1 MFLKKNLVLA
11 SLCLTA
17 LAGGLEA
24 QSRNVFVIPASGTGI
39 QAFAS
44 DSFGPIA
51 SFGSAPAPFLVLANA
66 NASKYYVISKSPTN
80 TVVVVDGN
88 NFSTLVTGRF
98 NFNASAEAA
107 ALTPDGKRLIVL
119 ANGIHIIDT
128 ASDTDLTPAG
138 IGLTTTPNDLAISLD
153 STRAFLLSR
162 GSGVA
167 TSVDLTTSTATG
179 LTFPI
184 PGINSTIAV
193 APNGLLYITAQNRLY
208 EIDPKTMVLR
218 FEIPLNATPGKPVF
232 TPDGKYALLSNQ
244 TPITGSSLI
253 LVNLSNHT
261 IASTLPGN
269 LVSGLTIFDQIF
281 PVNANEAYAVSAG
294 NGKAYHLTIPNLATS
309 SEVTFANG
317 PITGVLTGVTSNE
330 AQPRL
335 LYLATVSALYRVDIT
350 SSGNLVTQQT
360 GIPTQPFALNFTA
373 PLSVGT
379 PAQVI
384 LYNNGQSIAAG
395 TALTPLV
402 VRVTDSS
409 GRPLSNVPVNFSAGD
424 AGTLIQSP
432 NVVTSN
438 DGFAQTS
445 VTAAQIAGAYSIN
458 ATAGAVVATFSITV
472 TGTGTGTGGS
482 GGSGGSTGGGSLIF
496 SVVSGNGQL
505 VREQF
510 QANDLLVVAAK
521 DASGKPVAG
530 ATINYTITSGVG
542 SLQTIS
548 GTGNSLGS
556 CTANDQTAVCLTDAN
571 GQAGVGF
578 RAISTNLQSFAPT
591 TVSATYNG
599 SAVNFIETTY
609 LGFAQGSGFQPD
621 PTITDLVPLPG
632 ESRVF
637 TVQAGQTLLGAL
649 KVQVVATSG
658 PNVGF
663 GIPNVGI
670 IASTGLDPAL
680 APTANCNVAT
690 SLSDG
695 SGIAT
700 CDLVAGGKVGR
711 APLKIS
717 VGSSNDRGF
726 GTLVVTPGPVGLL
739 NILQGN
745 NQTGIAGQQLPLA
758 LVAQVTDAFGNIL
771 PGQKATFEVVNAGTV
786 ILKNV
791 FDTSDQNGKVSALA
805 TLGGTPG
812 PQQVRVK
819 IGGIASTF
827 TMTVNVTFGAI
838 SAVSGGGQVAVINQS
853 FTQPLVARVVDTN
866 GAAVPNATVSF
877 AVNGGNATL
886 SSTSATTDASGNA
899 SVTAKAGATAGVSTV
914 NATVGN
920 FTATFTLTSRLPG
933 PTLTVAGFKNAASLA
948 PGVTPGGIVS
958 IQGAGLAPTVQGVV
972 TSGFLGQ
979 LPLSLAGV
987 DVTFNGIQAPIY
999 SVSNVNGTEQVNVQ
1013 VPFELTPGLASVKVT
1028 VSGGSSTIDNVPVL
1042 PVSPGIFETAD
1053 ASGRKYAVATK
1064 DVDGSYVSASNPARR
1079 GDVIRV
1085 YLTGMGQV
1093 TPSTATNRA
1102 GIAGQK
1108 VLAPIIVGVNN
1119 AGIPLGTAE
1128 YMPGVIGIY
1137 MVTFTVPTDAPSG
1150 SAVPLSFGVTD
1161 PNGTNVY
1168 SNTSN
1173 FSIQ

>member
-24 QSRNVFVIPASGTGI
+24 QTRNVFVLPASGTGV
-39 QAFAS
+39 QAYTS
-44 DSFGPIA
+44 DSFGPTA
-51 SFGSAPAPFLVLANA
+51 NFGEAPAPFLVLANG

-80 TVVVVDGN
+80 TVVVVDGT

-98 NFNASAEAA
+98 NFNANADAA
-107 ALTPDGKRLIVL
+107 AVTPDGKRLIVL
-119 ANGIHIIDT
+119 AGGVHIIDI

-138 IGLTTTPNDLAISLD
+138 IGLTTIPNDLAISLD
-153 STRAFLLSR
+153 SSRAFLLSR
-162 GSGVA
+162 GSSLV
-167 TSVDLTTSTATG
+167 TSVDLNTNTVTG
-179 LTFPI
+179 LTFPV
-184 PGINSTIAV
+184 PGVNTTVSV
-193 APNGLLYITAQNRLY
+193 APNGLLYVTAQNRVY
-208 EIDPKTMVLR
+208 EVDPKTMQLR
-218 FEIPLNATPGKPVF
+218 FEIPLNANPGKPVY
-232 TPDGKYALLSNQ
+232 TADGKYSLFTNQ
-244 TPITGSSLI
+244 SPITGSSLI
-253 LVNLSNHT
+253 LLDLALHT
-261 IASTLPGN
+261 IVSTLPGN
-269 LVSGLTIFDQIF
+269 LGVTFDQLF
-281 PVNANEAYAVSAG
+281 PATATEAYALSVG
-294 NGKAYHLTIPNLATS
+294 NGKVYRLTLPDLRS
-309 SEVTFANG
+309 SGEANFGNG
-317 PITGVLTGVTSNE
+317 PITGVLAGVTSNE

-335 LYLATVSALYRVDIT
+335 LYLAASNALYRVDI
-350 SSGNLVTQQT
+350 SPGGNFVTQQAGLATQPSALSFGAPLTT
-360 GIPTQPFALNFTA
+360 GTPTQVL
-373 PLSVGT
+373 
-379 PAQVI
+379 
-384 LYNNGQSIAAG
+384 LYNNGQSVAAG

-402 VRVTDSS
+402 VRVTDGF

-424 AGTLIQSP
+424 FGTLIQTS
-432 NVVTSN
+432 NAVTSN
-438 DGFAQTS
+438 DGFAQTA
-445 VTAAQIAGAYSIN
+445 VTAAQTAGAYSIN
-458 ATAGAVVATFSITV
+458 ATAGSVVATFSFTV
-472 TGTGTGTGGS
+472 TGTGTGTGT
-482 GGSGGSTGGGSLIF
+482 GGTGGATGGGSAIF
-496 SVVSGNGQL
+496 SIVSGNGQL

-510 QANDLLVVAAK
+510 QANDLIVVAVK
-521 DASGKPVAG
+521 DAQGKPVAG
-530 ATINYTITSGVG
+530 ATVNYTITSGVG

-548 GTGNSLGS
+548 GTGSSVGS

-571 GQAGVGF
+571 GRAGVGF
-578 RAISTNLQSFAPT
+578 RAISTNLQSFAST

-621 PTITDLVPLPG
+621 PTITDIVPTPG

-637 TVQAGQTLLGAL
+637 TVQAGQTLAGAL

-670 IASTGLDPAL
+670 TATTELDPTL
-680 APTANCNVAT
+680 GPTAKCNLSTA
-690 SLSDG
+690 LSDA
-695 SGIAT
+695 SGFAT

-726 GTLVVTPGPVGLL
+726 GTIIVTPGPVGLL

-758 LVAQVTDAFGNIL
+758 LVVQVTDAFGNIL
-771 PGQKATFEVVNAGTV
+771 PGQQVTFEVVNPGSV

-791 FDTSDQNGKVSALA
+791 FTTSDQNGKVSALA
-805 TLGGTPG
+805 TLGGTG
-812 PQQVRVK
+812 GAQQVRVK
-819 IGGIASTF
+819 IGSITSTF
-827 TMTVNVTFGAI
+827 TLTVNVTFGAI
-838 SAVSGGGQVAVINQS
+838 TAVSGGGQVAVINQT
-853 FTQPLVARVVDTN
+853 FAQPLVVKVIDNN
-866 GAAVPNATVSF
+866 GAAIPNATVSF

-886 SSTSATTDASGNA
+886 SAASATTDASGNA
-899 SVTAKAGATAGVSTV
+899 SVTAKAGATAATSVV

-933 PTLTVAGFKNAASLA
+933 PTLTIGGFRNAASLA
-948 PGVTPGGIVS
+948 PGVSAGGIVS
-958 IQGAGLAPTVQGVV
+958 IQGAGLAPAVQGVV
-972 TSGFLGQ
+972 TSGILGQ

-1013 VPFELTPGLASVKVT
+1013 VPYELAPGMASVKIT

-1042 PVSPGIFETAD
+1042 AVHPGIFETAD
-1053 ASGRKYAVATK
+1053 TTGRKYAVVTK
-1064 DVDGSYVSASNPARR
+1064 DIDGSYVSTSNPAGR

-1085 YLTGMGQV
+1085 YLTGLGQV

-1102 GIAGQK
+1102 GIAGQN

-1119 AGIPLGTAE
+1119 AGVQLGTAE
-1128 YMPGVIGIY
+1128 YMPGVIGVY
-1137 MVTFTVPTDAPSG
+1137 MVTFTVPADAPSG
-1150 SAVPLSFGVTD
+1150 SSIPLSFGVTG
-1161 PNGTNVY
+1161 PNGTTVY

-1173 FSIQ
+1173 LAIQ

>member
-24 QSRNVFVIPASGTGI
+24 QTRNVFVLPASGTGV
-39 QAFAS
+39 QAYTS
-44 DSFGPIA
+44 DSFGPTA
-51 SFGSAPAPFLVLANA
+51 NFGAAPAPFLVLANG

-80 TVVVVDGN
+80 TVVVVDGT

-98 NFNASAEAA
+98 NFNANAEAA
-107 ALTPDGKRLIVL
+107 AVTPDGKLLIVL
-119 ANGIHIIDT
+119 AGGVHIIDT
-128 ASDTDLTPAG
+128 ASDTDLTPNG
-138 IGLTTTPNDLAISLD
+138 IGGLTTIPNDLAISLD
-153 STRAFLLSR
+153 SSRAFLLSR
-162 GSGVA
+162 GSALV
-167 TSVDLTTSTATG
+167 TSVDLTTKALTG
-179 LTFPI
+179 LSFPV
-184 PGINSTIAV
+184 PGVNTTVSV
-193 APNGLLYITAQNRLY
+193 APNGLLYVTAQNRIY
-208 EIDPKTMVLR
+208 EVDPKTLQLR
-218 FEIPLNATPGKPVF
+218 FEIPLNATPGKPVY
-232 TPDGKYALLSNQ
+232 TSDGKYALFSNQ
-244 TPITGSSLI
+244 TPVTGSSLI
-253 LVNLSNHT
+253 LLDLALHT

-269 LVSGLTIFDQIF
+269 LGITFDQLF
-281 PVNANEAYAVSAG
+281 PANAIEAYAISVG
-294 NGKAYHLTIPNLATS
+294 NGKVYHLTIPNLLAS
-309 SEVTFANG
+309 GEASFGNG
-317 PITGVLTGVTSNE
+317 PITGVITGVTSNE
-330 AQPRL
+330 ARPRL
-335 LYLATVSALYRVDIT
+335 LYLAASNALYRVDI
-350 SSGNLVTQQT
+350 SPGANFVTQQT
-360 GIPTQPFALNFTA
+360 GLPTQPSALSFGSPSTA
-373 PLSVGT
+373 GT
-379 PAQVI
+379 PAQVL
-384 LYNNGQSIAAG
+384 LYNNGQSVAAG
-395 TALTPLV
+395 TSLTPLV

-424 AGTLIQSP
+424 AGTLIQNP

-438 DGFAQTS
+438 DGYAQTT

-458 ATAGAVVATFSITV
+458 ATAGSVVATFSITV
-472 TGTGTGTGGS
+472 TGTGTGTGGT
-482 GGSGGSTGGGSLIF
+482 GGTTGGGSSIF
-496 SVVSGNGQL
+496 SIVSGNGQL

-510 QANDLLVVAAK
+510 QAQELLVVAAA
-521 DASGKPVAG
+521 DAQGKPVAG

-548 GTGNSLGS
+548 GTGASVGS

-578 RAISTNLQSFAPT
+578 RAISTNLQSFAAT
-591 TVSATYNG
+591 TVSVTYSG

-621 PTITDLVPLPG
+621 PTITDVVPVPG

-637 TVQAGQTLLGAL
+637 TVQAGQTLAGAL
-649 KVQVVATSG
+649 KVQVVATGG
-658 PNVGF
+658 PSVGF

-670 IASTGLDPAL
+670 TATTGLDPTL
-680 APTANCNVAT
+680 GPTAKCNLST
-690 SLSDG
+690 SLSDATG
-695 SGIAT
+695 FAT

-711 APLKIS
+711 TPLKIS

-771 PGQKATFEVVNAGTV
+771 PGQQVTFEVVNTGSV
-786 ILKNV
+786 ILRNV
-791 FDTSDQNGKVSALA
+791 FSTSDQNGKVSALA

-812 PQQVRVK
+812 AQQVRVK

-827 TMTVNVTFGAI
+827 TLTVNVTFGAI
-838 SAVSGGGQVAVINQS
+838 TSVSGGGQVAVINQT
-853 FTQPLVARVVDTN
+853 FAQPLVVKVTDNN
-866 GAAVPNATVSF
+866 GVAIPNATVSF

-886 SSTSATTDASGNA
+886 SAASATTDASGNA
-899 SVTAKAGATAGVSTV
+899 SVTAKAGATAGTSTV

-920 FTATFTLTSRLPG
+920 FTATFNLTSRLPG
-933 PTLTVAGFKNAASLA
+933 PSLTIGGFRNAASLA
-948 PGVTPGGIVS
+948 PGVVAGGIVS
-958 IQGAGLAPTVQGVV
+958 IQGAGLAPTVQGIVS
-972 TSGFLGQ
+972 TGILGQ
-979 LPLSLAGV
+979 LPLTLAGV

-1013 VPFELTPGLASVKVT
+1013 VPFELAPGLASVKIT

-1042 PVSPGIFETAD
+1042 AVNPGIFETAD
-1053 ASGRKYAVATK
+1053 TSGRKYAVATK
-1064 DVDGSYVSASNPARR
+1064 DVDGSYVSTSNPARR

-1085 YLTGMGQV
+1085 YLTGLGQV

-1102 GIAGQK
+1102 GIAGQM

-1119 AGIPLGTAE
+1119 AGVPLGTAE

-1137 MVTFTVPTDAPSG
+1137 MVTFTVPADAPLG
-1150 SAVPLSFGVTD
+1150 SSIPLSFGVTG
-1161 PNGTNVY
+1161 PNGTTVY

-1173 FSIQ
+1173 LAIQ